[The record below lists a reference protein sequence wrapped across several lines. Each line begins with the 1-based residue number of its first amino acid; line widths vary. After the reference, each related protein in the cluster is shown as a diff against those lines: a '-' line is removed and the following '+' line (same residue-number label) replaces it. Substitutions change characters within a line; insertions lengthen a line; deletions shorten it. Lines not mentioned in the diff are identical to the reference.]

1 MRPSQVI
8 TWWRRPNP
16 HPQGYFEERWM
27 SNAEWLWSLVIKWP
41 AVLYSQSRENELT
54 AILECF
60 IDLKSS
66 VWFAWGQKT
75 KPCSLTLQ
83 RELFFSSTA
92 AQGVENTKWPAV
104 LYRIHRNIRVNHKT
118 KTNTL
123 HRVGLKRCAWPQT
136 NTRYRSLTLFSA
148 LRWSR

>member
-83 RELFFSSTA
+83 RELFSARLPVKVLKTLNDRQSCIGFIEKSGSI
-92 AQGVENTKWPAV
+92 TK
-104 LYRIHRNIRVNHKT
+104 RRQIRCI
-118 KTNTL
+118 
-123 HRVGLKRCAWPQT
+123 GLKRCAWPQT